1 MITPETAIQV
11 SLLVAIPVTI
21 SMIVATWRLANYM
34 RDTLEEIRDI
44 RKQMAGFWSVSEM
57 ERWAIQLER
66 SNREMKIAV
75 PDPSKIR
82 ASNAANPAS

>member
-1 MITPETAIQV
+1 
-11 SLLVAIPVTI
+11 
-21 SMIVATWRLANYM
+21 M

-66 SNREMKIAV
+66 SNIEMKITV
-75 PDPSKIR
+75 PDPSKVR
-82 ASNAANPAS
+82 ASNAANLVS